1 MDAEANDYR
10 DAMRL
15 ERQLCFP
22 LYAASRKV
30 VGLYT
35 PHLAPLGLTYT
46 RYLVLLALWERDQV
60 PVRELCERLMLDV
73 GTLSPLLKRLEQ
85 DGYVTRVRS
94 TRDERVVIVSLTDEG
109 RALQERCRDIPA
121 RVGSCVGLTAEKA
134 ARLHAL
140 LWELLDGDEVDGDGN
155 DIGTTEA
162 GTKRAQGECG
172 EGTKNESV

>member
-1 MDAEANDYR
+1 MDTETYDYR
-10 DAMRL
+10 EAMRL

-46 RYLVLLALWERDQV
+46 RYLVLLALWEKDQV

-85 DGYVTRVRS
+85 DGYVMRVRS

-109 RALQERCRDIPA
+109 HALQERCRDIPA
-121 RVGSCVGLTAEKA
+121 RVGSCVSLTAEKA

-140 LWELLDGDEVDGDGN
+140 LWELLADETLAADGS

-162 GTKRAQGECG
+162 GTERAQG
-172 EGTKNESV
+172 TTNESV